1 MKLRLLCA
9 ITLLAVSMPGVCSH
23 EFEDTDIY
31 PAPNKMDFDKDRVY
45 FATLTYTAKET
56 NAMVYEWYAMDR
68 ATHAITRLDAP
79 PDEQAK
85 GMVALP
91 KAIGNDS
98 TFGRGGDYEDLD
110 LMTGDGDDYAS
121 YIPYCG
127 EGEEGDSRL
136 EHGGVVLKFFSH
148 GCTGAG
154 ALEKS
159 GWRLLA
165 ANRYFG
171 EGESA
176 PSGDVSVLDT
186 SGQQVVKTI
195 DFGASII
202 RLDPFTQQIWMIGP
216 TGIMLLDASAEV
228 KQRWYFYRDFGGA
241 PDHKS
246 GLFLADK
253 SRDSEPFAVVAWLLN
268 IKDTE
273 GWYKAV
279 QALPP
284 ATRQSLRL
292 YNYFTGEFNLA
303 DPKYPEFRSLTPFM
317 IEPMMADIK
326 NIAYEHVLGVV
337 CESNDPRVGAL
348 LQQAQA
354 SGDAGLVAWSK
365 RCIQQRATKKPG
377 TP

>member
-9 ITLLAVSMPGVCSH
+9 ITLLAISMPGICSH

-56 NAMVYEWYAMDR
+56 YTTVYEWYALDR
-68 ATHAITRLDAP
+68 ATHAITRLDGP
-79 PDEQAK
+79 PDEQVK

-98 TFGRGGDYEDLD
+98 TYGHGGDYEALD

-127 EGEEGDSRL
+127 EGEEGNSRL
-136 EHGGVVLKFFSH
+136 EHGGAVLKFFSH

-159 GWRLLA
+159 GWRLLV

-202 RLDPFTQQIWMIGP
+202 RLDPFTQDIWMIGP
-216 TGIMLLDASAEV
+216 TGIMLLDASAEL

-241 PDHKS
+241 PDHKP

-253 SRDSEPFAVVAWLLN
+253 PRDSEPFAAVAWLLN
-268 IKDTE
+268 IQDTE

-279 QALPP
+279 QALPAP
-284 ATRQSLRL
+284 AHQSLRL
-292 YNYFTGEFNLA
+292 YNYFSGGFNFA
-303 DPKYPEFRSLTPFM
+303 DPKHPEFQSLAPFM
-317 IEPMMADIK
+317 IGPMMADMK
-326 NIAYEHVLGVV
+326 NIQYEHVFGFV
-337 CESNDPRVGAL
+337 CGSSDPRVDTL
-348 LQQAQA
+348 LQQTQA
-354 SGDAGLVAWSK
+354 SGDPFMVAQGK
-365 RCIQQRATKKPG
+365 KCIQVRAAKQPG
-377 TP
+377 AK

>member
-1 MKLRLLCA
+1 MKTRLLCA
-9 ITLLAVSMPGVCSH
+9 ISLLLVSMPGICGH

-45 FATLTYTAKET
+45 FAAYPLPLLGGPRAS
-56 NAMVYEWYAMDR
+56 YEWYALDR

-91 KAIGNDS
+91 KAIGND
-98 TFGRGGDYEDLD
+98 TTYGRSGVYEDLD
-110 LMTGDGDDYAS
+110 LMTGDGDDYTS

-127 EGEEGDSRL
+127 EDEEGDSRL
-136 EHGGVVLKFFSH
+136 EHSGVVLKFFSH

-202 RLDPFTQQIWMIGP
+202 RLDPFTQEVWMIGP
-216 TGIMLLDASAEV
+216 TGVMLLDSSAEV
-228 KQRWYFYRDFGGA
+228 KQRWYFYRDFGA
-241 PDHKS
+241 PEHRPALLLS
-246 GLFLADK
+246 DK
-253 SRDSEPFAVVAWLLN
+253 PRDSDPYAVVAWLLN

-279 QALPP
+279 QALP
-284 ATRQSLRL
+284 ASTRQSLNL
-292 YNYFTGEFNLA
+292 YNYFMGGFNFG
-303 DPKYPEFRSLTPFM
+303 DPKYPEFVSLAPFM
-317 IEPMMADIK
+317 IGPMMADLK
-326 NIAYEHVLGVV
+326 NIEYEKVFGVV
-337 CESNDPRVGAL
+337 CKSTDPRVDAL
-348 LQQAQA
+348 LQQAEA
-354 SGDAGLVAWSK
+354 SGDVGLMAWSK
-365 RCIQQRATKKPG
+365 RCTEERTAKKPG
-377 TP
+377 AR